1 VTPDPRPGA
10 LVPGLRQGFPA
21 ARPGTGALTGPH
33 QSHLRLGHARFDIT
47 PPAGIYNRLWGA
59 ATSDRATGVHRP
71 LFADLIAL
79 GRLGEAGPRCLRL
92 ELDLCCLMQ
101 PWVDE
106 IKSALA
112 RAAGVGPDDA
122 VVTFS
127 HTHSAGWLFDPA
139 RHGLPGGELVRPYVS
154 DLAERAA
161 RAAEQA
167 VGGMAESWIAYGAGR
182 CAMVANRDYL
192 DRDRGLYACGYN
204 PDAPADETLVV
215 GRATDAEGRLVA
227 TFVNYGCHPT
237 TLAWENSL
245 LSPDYV
251 GALREEVERSTG
263 APCVFLLGACGDQ
276 GPRVGYVGDTAI
288 ADRNGR
294 QVAHAAL
301 SVLEGLDPP
310 ATELAYRGPVVS
322 GATLGDWRYAPLPAE
337 RRARAERFDGGATT
351 VDLPLRPKPDRAQLE
366 AEVERRQAERRAAEA
381 AGRGEAAREAGAMLE
396 RARRWLGRLDD
407 LPGGATLPLPFA
419 VYRLGEALWVTCAAE
434 PYSRIQGDLRAR
446 FPGWTVLFS
455 PLAGEVQVAYLLPR
469 DRYGVG
475 LYQEEPSI
483 LAAGC
488 LERLTEAIADRI
500 GELTRA

>member
-1 VTPDPRPGA
+1 MSTTRNGPR
-10 LVPGLRQGFPA
+10 
-21 ARPGTGALTGPH
+21 
-33 QSHLRLGHARFDIT
+33 QSHLRLGHARFDMT
-47 PPAGIYNRLWGA
+47 PPAGVYNRLWGA
-59 ATSDRATGVHRP
+59 ASHDRATGVHRP
-71 LFADLIAL
+71 LVADLIAL
-79 GRLGEAGPRCLRL
+79 GALGEERPRFLRL
-92 ELDLCCLMQ
+92 QLELCGLMQ

-106 IKSALA
+106 I
-112 RAAGVGPDDA
+112 RAAVAGAAGLAHGDA
-122 VVTFS
+122 IVTFS
-127 HTHSAGWLFDPA
+127 HTHAAGWLFDPA
-139 RHGLPGGELVRPYVS
+139 RHGLPGGELVRPYVAA
-154 DLAERAA
+154 LAQGAA

-167 VGGMAESWIAYGAGR
+167 IRGMAESWIAYGAGR
-182 CAMVANRDYL
+182 CAMLANRDY
-192 DRDRGLYACGYN
+192 RDQERGLYACGYN
-204 PDAPADETLVV
+204 PDAPADETVLVA
-215 GRATDAEGRLVA
+215 RATDRDGRLVA

-245 LSPDYV
+245 VSPDYV

-276 GPRVGYVGDTAI
+276 GPRVGYVGDPSI

-322 GATLGDWRYAPLPAE
+322 GATLGDWRHEPLADA
-337 RRARAERFDGGATT
+337 RRARAEHVAGGADA
-351 VDLPLRPKPDRAQLE
+351 VELPVRPKPDRAQLE
-366 AEVERRQAERRAAEA
+366 AEVERRLAEVRAAESRQDHA
-381 AGRGEAAREAGAMLE
+381 AARDAGAMLE
-396 RARRWLGRLDD
+396 RARRWLGRLDE

-446 FPGWTVLFS
+446 FPDWTVLFS

-469 DRYGVG
+469 DRYGAG

-488 LERLTEAIADRI
+488 LERLTDAIAARI
-500 GELTRA
+500 SALITEQA